1 MWLRV
6 LRECAA
12 SAEKIIM
19 RSVSTDEPDRQLTV
33 APSTE
38 PRRSRTVVFFA
49 FIVAMLGTNPGMK
62 TVTRLSSVILQTCS
76 RCAIKDQSIWVR
88 SNGVF
93 TRCDRRGDPS
103 RDRSPIAATIASCKH
118 RIRRLV
124 GRCERANNSSS
135 FSRLHS

>member
-19 RSVSTDEPDRQLTV
+19 RSVSTDEPGGQLTV

-62 TVTRLSSVILQTCS
+62 TVTRLTSVILQTCS
-76 RCAIKDQSIWVR
+76 RCAIKDQSICWVAASAR
-88 SNGVF
+88 STQVL
-93 TRCDRRGDPS
+93 
-103 RDRSPIAATIASCKH
+103 AQ
-118 RIRRLV
+118 L
-124 GRCERANNSSS
+124 NSSGDLIC
-135 FSRLHS
+135 FVDFVFK